1 MHPNVIRLLA
11 LMTVCLSACS
21 SDPLESWHGPLQS
34 VGMAE
39 RHRLERSTQWV
50 LTNNTRLYVATP
62 IGSQHDASVYRQL
75 VTRFSRYYPH
85 TQAGIGQET
94 LASAFASAR
103 QAGMD
108 VVVYPLI
115 IQRQTRQGFTEVALR
130 NGPFRDLQKGYFD
143 IDLGLYTVSSK
154 QRVDHFQFESRAGVF
169 TTHEEDVLWKP
180 LDAYLRLLSQY

>member
-1 MHPNVIRLLA
+1 MQPNVIRLLT
-11 LMTVCLSACS
+11 LMTLCLSACS
-21 SDPLESWHGPLQS
+21 SDPLESWRGPLQS